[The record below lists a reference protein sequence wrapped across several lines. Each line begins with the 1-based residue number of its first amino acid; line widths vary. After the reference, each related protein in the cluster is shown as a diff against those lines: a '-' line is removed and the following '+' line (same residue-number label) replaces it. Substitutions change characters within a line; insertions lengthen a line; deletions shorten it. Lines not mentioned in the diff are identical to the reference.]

1 MKKIISI
8 LFMLG
13 FLPQFTHGQDS
24 TAGKLTLDG
33 YVSFMESA
41 MDLNIPGEGLLWESL
56 LHNRINLNYYPSNA
70 FSFSL
75 QIRNRFIAG
84 ERLRQ
89 DEAGAYASSLAKD
102 MGVVDLSWNPVT
114 CNSCVFNT
122 AIDRLWMKY
131 SRDRLEITA
140 GRQRINWGQTY
151 VWNPNDWFNNYSFFD
166 VDYLERP
173 GSDAFRIQYYTGSLS
188 GLEAVVKVDST
199 HRYTVAGMFKTN
211 FRGYDL
217 QLLAGDLAG
226 EDLAFGLGWAGG
238 LRQIGFKGELSYLHP
253 LDGMADTTG
262 LFFVSLALD
271 YTFSNS
277 LMIQVEAF
285 YNQLPRGTDH
295 ENFTEYYTRPLSVKD
310 LSFTEY
316 NLFAQVTYPFVPLMS
331 GSLAAIWFPDA
342 DGYYLGPALT
352 WSLMNNLDLSLILQ
366 YFSGKFSSGSG
377 GSERQHFTLGFGRIK
392 YNF

>member
-1 MKKIISI
+1 MKKFVTIV
-8 LFMLG
+8 FMLW
-13 FLPQFTHGQDS
+13 FLPLFTHGQDS
-24 TAGKLTLDG
+24 TAGRLTLDG

-41 MDLNIPGEGLLWESL
+41 MDLNIPGEGLFWESL
-56 LHNRINLNYYPSNA
+56 LHNRINLNYYPSNT

-75 QIRNRFIAG
+75 QVRNRFIAG

-89 DEAGAYASSLAKD
+89 DDADTYASSLAKD

-122 AIDRLWMKY
+122 AIDRFWMKY

-188 GLEAVVKVDST
+188 ALEAVVKADSA

-226 EDLAFGLGWAGG
+226 EDLAVGLGWAGG
-238 LRQIGFKGELSYLHP
+238 LRQIGFKGEMSYLHP

-262 LFFVSLALD
+262 LFFLSLALD

-285 YNQLPRGTDH
+285 YNQLPRGV
-295 ENFTEYYTRPLSVKD
+295 EKEKFTEYYARPLSVKD

-316 NLFAQVTYPFVPLMS
+316 NLFAQVSYPFSPLMS
-331 GSLAAIWFPDA
+331 GSLAAIWFPGV

-352 WSLMNNLDLSLILQ
+352 WSLMNNLDLSIFLQ
-366 YFSGKFSSGSG
+366 YFSGKFSSDSG
-377 GSERQHFTLGFGRIK
+377 GGERQHFTLGFGRIK